1 MALMLALIGLF
12 LAAMDF
18 FSLTERCERAAVCLR
33 DRITGVFDALAE
45 RFGDSG
51 FRLIGTA
58 GAIAVV
64 GSFIAIL
71 ALPREAG
78 GIVAAVLFASVFAL
92 IFLQVFLAAAVF
104 SLHLLSLPRKGIVGS
119 LGLLLAIG
127 GVLAEMSGG

>member
-1 MALMLALIGLF
+1 MALVFALIGLV

-18 FSLTERCERAAVCLR
+18 FSLTERCESAAVCLR

-58 GAIAVV
+58 AAITVV
-64 GSFIAIL
+64 GSFVAIL
-71 ALPREAG
+71 ALPGEAG
-78 GIVAAVLFASVFAL
+78 GIVAAVLFASMFGL
-92 IFLQVFLAAAVF
+92 IFLQFFLTVTVLG
-104 SLHLLSLPRKGIVGS
+104 LHLLSLPRKGIVGS

-127 GVLAEMSGG
+127 GVLAEMGGG